1 MKKMDNKGMTLVEML
16 VSFIILG
23 ILLVVAAKVIHSCT
37 EVYYNNRSVSYGIQ
51 AAQIVATEIRGEIE
65 DALPLNVY
73 DIDNTSS
80 RGYYI
85 IISDSN
91 HMIEFVGKNG
101 IQKKIY
107 LKQEGTKSVLY
118 EESWQV
124 YDSDTLDAVTGS
136 ISAFPVKQIDSSY
149 IGMGY
154 EVKDITFEIFYRNTE
169 ESTTPDLQISDCP
182 VLKMHLKVCNNQFDI
197 YECDEYIAL
206 YGLYGLQGKYGI
218 DNILNKIQVN

>member
-73 DIDNTSS
+73 DINSKCS
-80 RGYYI
+80 AGYYVV
-85 IISDSN
+85 ISDSN
-91 HMIEFVGKNG
+91 HVIEFIGKDG
-101 IQKKIY
+101 LQKKIY
-107 LKQEGTKSVLY
+107 LKQEDSKSVLC
-118 EESWQV
+118 EESWQI
-124 YDSDTLDAVTGS
+124 YDSDTLD
-136 ISAFPVKQIDSSY
+136 PVASENMVSLPDKKIDSSY

-154 EVKDITFEIFYRNTE
+154 GV
-169 ESTTPDLQISDCP
+169 
-182 VLKMHLKVCNNQFDI
+182 
-197 YECDEYIAL
+197 
-206 YGLYGLQGKYGI
+206 
-218 DNILNKIQVN
+218 